1 MNALESP
8 RLTWRQKATFLC
20 IIGLLSFA
28 VGLLVARRAAAEE
41 YGLKGDGAAPAPAG
55 DSTAS
60 PFPASAPIAP
70 AGAPATGGKGP
81 GSRVVYPKNSKVDFE
96 GMSLQGE
103 VRNPGEFY
111 FQRRPEEKFDSL
123 VKRRKNFHKEMLR
136 DVVIS
141 K

>member
-1 MNALESP
+1 MSGTEMGGS
-8 RLTWRQKATFLC
+8 
-20 IIGLLSFA
+20 GLSSEVMPLSFGKKVIFLTVIAA
-28 VGLLVARRAAAEE
+28 VAFTLGLFVARTSVAAE
-41 YGLKGDGAAPAPAG
+41 GSTGGALSKP
-55 DSTAS
+55 
-60 PFPASAPIAP
+60 APIASP
-70 AGAPATGGKGP
+70 K
-81 GSRVVYPKNSKVDFE
+81 VIYPKNAKVDLD